1 MKKLF
6 TILIIILSTT
16 YSFAQIKLDFN
27 TVYNNAERN
36 PKLRIAAENLAISKG
51 MPYNIYI
58 TNKVMI
64 EAVAVDNGRVV
75 YSVITDFLN
84 PFNGSYCTYFEDVQ
98 KTFDFSKARIM
109 YGNRTVDNTGEQI
122 FLNKRTVGTKLYI
135 IPCITRKSVWAF
147 DYNTGDLVD
156 TAFIPNTE
164 PALNF
169 PRSVLQMSRT
179 NILVADGNS
188 DVVQLFDT
196 SGAYIRV
203 LAPLGGLNNAI
214 LDNIR
219 DVAFHPNGT
228 LLVTN
233 WGTVGNSYNTV
244 QQFTST
250 GAFIG
255 TFATT
260 NLNSPYNMLFRSNDF
275 LVSNSSGVNDICRFD
290 KNTGAYL
297 GNFLTSALNFP
308 IQMISLPGGKVGV
321 AEFSGVLSGI
331 RIYDSLGVL
340 TDTLKGAQ
348 GIRGVWKLPNGNFLA
363 TGLGVFEVNGTT
375 GALVRTIVSG
385 SLLYNF
391 SCIAVY
397 DPDLITGS
405 NEVINTVPTEYKLY
419 SNYPN
424 PFNPSTTIKFAI
436 PRKDNVKLTVYDALG
451 RAVSE
456 LVNGTKEAGT
466 YEVSYNASSLA
477 SGIYFYKLETTGFSE
492 VKKMMLLK

>member
-1 MKKLF
+1 MNKLI
-6 TILIIILSTT
+6 TLLIIIITAVS
-16 YSFAQIKLDFN
+16 SFAQIKLDFN

-51 MPYNIYI
+51 QPYNIYI
-58 TNKVMI
+58 KDKAMI
-64 EAVAVDNGRVV
+64 EAVAVDNDRVV
-75 YSVITDFLN
+75 YSVVTDFLN

-122 FLNKRTVGTKLYI
+122 VLNKRTTGSKLYL
-135 IPCITRKSVWAF
+135 IPCATRKNVWAF
-147 DYNTGDLVD
+147 DFTTGDLVD
-156 TAFIPNTE
+156 TAYVPYSSPMLQT
-164 PALNF
+164 
-169 PRSVLQMSRT
+169 PRNVLQLSKT
-179 NILVADGNS
+179 HILVSDQLS

-203 LAPLGGLNNAI
+203 FAPLGGLNNTI

-219 DVAFHPNGT
+219 DVQFHPNGT
-228 LLVTN
+228 VLVTN
-233 WGTVGNSYNTV
+233 AGTTGNALNTV

-250 GAFIG
+250 GAYIG
-255 TFATT
+255 VFATDM
-260 NLNSPYNMLFRSNDF
+260 LNSPYCLLFRSNDL
-275 LVSNSSGVNDICRFD
+275 LVSNSSGVNDIT
-290 KNTGAYL
+290 KHNINTGAYL
-297 GNFLTSALNFP
+297 GNFLGSALNFP
-308 IQMISLPGGKVGV
+308 QQMINLPGGKVGV

-348 GIRGVWKLPNGNFLA
+348 GIRGLWKLPNGNFLA
-363 TGLGVFEVNGTT
+363 TGLGVFEVDGVT

-391 SCIAVY
+391 YSISVF

-405 NEVINTVPTEYKLY
+405 NEVNTTIPSEYKLFN
-419 SNYPN
+419 NYQN

-436 PRKDNVKLTVYDALG
+436 PTKDHVKMTVYDALG
-451 RAVSE
+451 RIVAE
-456 LVNGTKEAGT
+456 LVNSTKEAGT
-466 YEVSYNASSLA
+466 YEINYNASSLA
-477 SGIYFYKLETTGFSE
+477 SGIYFYKLETGTFSE